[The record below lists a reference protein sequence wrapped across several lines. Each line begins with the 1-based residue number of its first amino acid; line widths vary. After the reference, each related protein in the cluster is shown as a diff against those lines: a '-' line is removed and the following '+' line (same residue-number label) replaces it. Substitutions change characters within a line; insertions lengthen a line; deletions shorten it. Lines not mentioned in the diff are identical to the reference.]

1 MSEKL
6 RQIAVSQANYLTL
19 KRLGSTGDSFNDVLT
34 EVLKKV
40 KKQQNDAE
48 VGRCDHPAGASELT
62 ATTKYCR
69 SRCTQ

>member
-19 KRLGSTGDSFNDVLT
+19 KRLGNAGDSFNDVLT

-40 KKQQNDAE
+40 NKRQNDVG
-48 VGRCDHPAGASELT
+48 VGRRDHPAGASELR
-62 ATTKYCR
+62 ATT
-69 SRCTQ
+69 